1 MITLNDLLRKEKV
14 NHIDFLSMDIEAG
27 EIKALEG
34 FDIKKYRPL
43 LVCIEVQPEMG
54 TYFTNEIL
62 NYFQKNGYEK
72 MEAYSQFDAPSSN
85 WYLKLK
91 EYHPKD
97 GN

>member
-1 MITLNDLLRKEKV
+1 
-14 NHIDFLSMDIEAG
+14 MDIEAG

>member
-1 MITLNDLLRKEKV
+1 
-14 NHIDFLSMDIEAG
+14 
-27 EIKALEG
+27 
-34 FDIKKYRPL
+34 
-43 LVCIEVQPEMG
+43 MG